1 MHNGIDAVGVDQ
13 QPVKNYA
20 EWRLA
25 YFIPF
30 LMLGGFLVLNM
41 IVGVVVENF
50 QRCRERLEDE
60 EKQRRRRKMLD
71 KARSKNQQEVD
82 LTYYQCYSKWR
93 QRVHDMCLHMYW
105 DVVIAMVIC
114 LNVICM
120 SLEHYQMSQTFV
132 LFVETSNYLFTG
144 IFVLEVVFKFIAF
157 GFVRYFKDGWNLVD
171 LVIVIL
177 SLAGIIIESLSS
189 SNKLLINPTV
199 ARSLRVLRIIRV
211 LKLVKLAKGVRSL
224 LDTLFEAL
232 PQVANLGLL
241 FLLLFFIYSCLG
253 IQLFG
258 TLECSPSQPCQGL
271 GPHAHF
277 RDFGTAMLTLFRIA
291 TGDNWNGILEDTLS
305 SKCSSE
311 AECDKYCCMSKYT
324 APLFF
329 VTFVL
334 AAQFVLVNVV
344 IAVLMKHLKESKEK
358 IAANMAAKDLEK
370 KLKLLTLS
378 AKKFHQ
384 RKSKEK

>member
-1 MHNGIDAVGVDQ
+1 
-13 QPVKNYA
+13 
-20 EWRLA
+20 
-25 YFIPF
+25 
-30 LMLGGFLVLNM
+30 
-41 IVGVVVENF
+41 
-50 QRCRERLEDE
+50 
-60 EKQRRRRKMLD
+60 
-71 KARSKNQQEVD
+71 
-82 LTYYQCYSKWR
+82 
-93 QRVHDMCLHMYW
+93 
-105 DVVIAMVIC
+105 
-114 LNVICM
+114 
-120 SLEHYQMSQTFV
+120 MSQTFEI
-132 LFVETSNYLFTG
+132 FVETANYFFTG
-144 IFVLEVVFKFIAF
+144 IFVLEVIFKFIAF
-157 GFVRYFKDGWNLVD
+157 GFVRYFKDRWNIVD

-177 SLAGIIIESLSS
+177 SLAGILVESLSS
-189 SNKLLINPTV
+189 TRRLLINPTV

-258 TLECSPSQPCQGL
+258 TLECSPSHPCQGL

-291 TGDNWNGILEDTLS
+291 TGDNWNGILEDTLRS
-305 SKCSSE
+305 ERSKA
-311 AECDKYCCMSKYT
+311 AECEKYCSVSKYT
-324 APLFF
+324 ATLFF

-370 KLKLLTLS
+370 KLKLLTIS
-378 AKKFHQ
+378 AKNFIRARAKKSEQPISRRRSIVQLGLGGIELAQLKHCTPVKTDNTSFRAELARADAIFQEFLRLNANLQKVKMTIVRTASHNVQVTPVEVTPTGRQRRNTVCGVRDLHNSTSNLNKFTVY
-384 RKSKEK
+384 KSGTKV